1 MYRWLWRQLPGAT
14 AARTFQALVLLSVVV
29 AVLMLI
35 VFPALDP
42 HLPFAQD
49 TVRR

>member
-1 MYRWLWRQLPGAT
+1 L
-14 AARTFQALVLLSVVV
+14 QALVLLSVVV